1 MVLRR
6 WGSIQMKNA
15 NVDCCFVICFESQN
29 QKVCFNS
36 AGCRSLWNCLAWI
49 DWGSQWEKHW
59 KTLQTE
65 KKSKRCFKL
74 NSLHSMIEM
83 LGQNW
88 QKYFDIF
95 KIFYD
100 YFFYSK
106 FNTWKIQWHLSI
118 IKLSNE
124 TLIRSHWFC
133 KDIIFFFEIN

>member
-29 QKVCFNS
+29 QKVCFNP

-65 KKSKRCFKL
+65 KKSKKCFKL

-95 KIFYD
+95 EIFYD
-100 YFFYSK
+100 YFFTQNLILEK
-106 FNTWKIQWHLSI
+106 FNDIWVWSNCQMKLWKEATDFVRI
-118 IKLSNE
+118 
-124 TLIRSHWFC
+124 
-133 KDIIFFFEIN
+133 